1 MKDRKDERK
10 SINIKERRID
20 DEETFGRVRRVY
32 AGTRAISDQ
41 ECGCS
46 GCRNVI
52 ASIVMSML
60 AQLVSRGKIAS
71 LSHSLR
77 HRLVWRPA

>member
-1 MKDRKDERK
+1 MARGWPTDAVNSYDEFAL
-10 SINIKERRID
+10 ERMLQPAAAAAAAVP
-20 DEETFGRVRRVY
+20 ETYPSVGVVDVATY
-32 AGTRAISDQ
+32 CLHSY
-41 ECGCS
+41 
-46 GCRNVI
+46 VL
-52 ASIVMSML
+52 L